1 MSCLR
6 RVPFP
11 CVARKGAPPVAES
24 SDRGGWAGTWFCT
37 NEVQGKTLVPTRR
50 KEPKDA
56 FFTSELH
63 SVGAGNGAAEIQAVA
78 PLPGLYQLRC
88 VSPPR
93 SHARIPRQL
102 RPRRCIIRPCGGGR
116 KPDGRH
122 VCRPYRACPRG
133 YISIIF
139 RRKIPSLYIVHCQLS
154 IAFLCIQD
162 MVSSETA
169 IPSFFCRPRDFS
181 FPTMTWSKGTRPSDR

>member
-1 MSCLR
+1 MGQAGSRRTRNARPYGRFRSMWRMQTFLLLQELLAEGNTLSCLR

-116 KPDGRH
+116 EPDRRH
-122 VCRPYRACPRG
+122 VCRPYRRYLSKLCRG
-133 YISIIF
+133 RIYAS
-139 RRKIPSLYIVHCQLS
+139 RKSVP
-154 IAFLCIQD
+154 
-162 MVSSETA
+162 
-169 IPSFFCRPRDFS
+169 
-181 FPTMTWSKGTRPSDR
+181 